1 MNQITSFKQIKEII
15 EPIPEDQFVIG
26 EFGTSDGKS
35 CFLGHIHRNIS
46 GNSNN
51 YNGDRNGFGA
61 RDLTSQML
69 HEVHNTVLGWI
80 DGADVNNGLNIN
92 GYAQPI
98 IKDRLMAM
106 IEDGI
111 KWEESKIKE

>member
-51 YNGDRNGFGA
+51 YNGDYEGYGA
-61 RDLTSQML
+61 RELTAQMIN
-69 HEVHNTVLGWI
+69 EVHGINAS
-80 DGADVNNGLNIN
+80 GAAVNNYPTVN
-92 GYAQPI
+92 GYTQPI

-111 KWEESKIKE
+111 KWEESKVKEEQ